1 MALIRWEPQT
11 RALDPFHSL
20 RDEVDR
26 LFDDF
31 FRGSQPL
38 LRGGWPGLAGDE
50 TKVPSVDLK
59 ETDDA
64 FVLTAE
70 LPGVGK
76 DELDLTVAE
85 DRVTLS
91 GERRREDEKKG
102 ENYHYRETT
111 YGRFQRVVPLP
122 DRILAD
128 KADARLKDGVLTLTL
143 PKAEPAK
150 TREVKVEIQ

>member
-1 MALIRWEPQT
+1 MSLIRWEPQT
-11 RALDPFHSL
+11 RALDPFHGL

-26 LFDDF
+26 LFEDF
-31 FRGSQPL
+31 FRGVPSPW
-38 LRGGWPGLAGDE
+38 REAGGSE
-50 TKVPSVDLK
+50 TRVPSVDLK

-102 ENYHYRETT
+102 ENYHYRETI

-128 KADARLKDGVLTLTL
+128 KAEARLKDGVLTLTL
-143 PKAEPAK
+143 PKAEPAR